1 MVSDSSSADVL
12 KGSSESLVGR
22 INPYI
27 MLSMKFIDVIRYYET
42 KNKKLEPFDKIN
54 WDLRQAFTEAVK
66 KSNPK
71 LFYNQIKDTYT
82 ILVPYEDKLKIYLQ
96 TYLLKDGYPELLD
109 LENLHSCAERIRNYL
124 NLTLFK
130 DIVRIFNVRDP
141 KALDELVTLLA
152 DSTGQRI
159 NNDGLSKNLSIK
171 RDTLIKYLN
180 YLEATFMISKSEFY
194 AKSRASRIRKQ
205 KKIYLCNTGLRN
217 ALIGLFNESLLRNN
231 MELGKVAE
239 TLVFEHSKRLKFCL
253 EPGTEPELFYW
264 RTTQGNEVD
273 IILELFQKP
282 IPIESKYSRDI
293 RKSDLKGIYEFLDN
307 NKKSFGIVITKD
319 NYDFK
324 ENIVYIP
331 LWLYLLMC

>member
-124 NLTLFK
+124 NLTLYNIER
-130 DIVRIFNVRDP
+130 IV
-141 KALDELVTLLA
+141 
-152 DSTGQRI
+152 
-159 NNDGLSKNLSIK
+159 
-171 RDTLIKYLN
+171 
-180 YLEATFMISKSEFY
+180 
-194 AKSRASRIRKQ
+194 
-205 KKIYLCNTGLRN
+205 
-217 ALIGLFNESLLRNN
+217 
-231 MELGKVAE
+231 
-239 TLVFEHSKRLKFCL
+239 
-253 EPGTEPELFYW
+253 
-264 RTTQGNEVD
+264 
-273 IILELFQKP
+273 
-282 IPIESKYSRDI
+282 
-293 RKSDLKGIYEFLDN
+293 
-307 NKKSFGIVITKD
+307 
-319 NYDFK
+319 
-324 ENIVYIP
+324 
-331 LWLYLLMC
+331 